1 MKVPPGES
9 DSVAAY
15 VNVASMYRNI
25 PRFAMGWQYFGN
37 LSLPGRDAVEAWAPW
52 AATRLVNRAALHPM
66 LPQRSAL
73 LDRLKSCLLRLRGV
87 TLRAIRCCESNEK
100 A

>member
-37 LSLPGRDAVEAWAPW
+37 LSLPDSDAVEAWAPW
-52 AATRLVNRAALHPM
+52 AATRLVDREAYLGWLRTAAAALP
-66 LPQRSAL
+66 S
-73 LDRLKSCLLRLRGV
+73 
-87 TLRAIRCCESNEK
+87 
-100 A
+100 